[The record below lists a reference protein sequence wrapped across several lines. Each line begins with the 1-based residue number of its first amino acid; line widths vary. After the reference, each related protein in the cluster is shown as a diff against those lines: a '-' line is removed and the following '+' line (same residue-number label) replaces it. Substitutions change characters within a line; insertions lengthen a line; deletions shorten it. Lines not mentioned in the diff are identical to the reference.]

1 MELSALDFP
10 FESQLNSDF
19 GMSWQMLAFT
29 MLASYLLC
37 HVIAAV
43 YTWTFRGLSYSRGF
57 VVSLVLTG
65 LIASILM
72 LAIGDN
78 LARGLGMLG
87 TLAMIRFR
95 SSLRDIR
102 DMMFIFASLSIGIA
116 VGVQSYVVG
125 LMGTLIFCFT
135 VIHLTFSPFG
145 LKRQFDGLLR
155 LNTAADPHV
164 DEQLKAKLKEH
175 CTNYVL
181 VNLRE
186 ISQGERLEQ
195 AYQIKL
201 RDPSYRTHLVSSLR
215 IIKDISDV
223 SLLMQDPALEV

>member
-1 MELSALDFP
+1 MNFP
-10 FESQLNSDF
+10 FEDYLQSDF
-19 GMSWQMLAFT
+19 GLSWQMVVVT
-29 MLASYLLC
+29 MLVSFLLC
-37 HVIAAV
+37 HLIAAV
-43 YTWTFRGLSYSRGF
+43 YIWTFRGLSYSRGF
-57 VVSLVLTG
+57 VVSLALTG
-65 LIASILM
+65 VIATILM

-95 SSLRDIR
+95 STLRDIR
-102 DMMFIFASLSIGIA
+102 DMMFIFASLSVGIAAGVQAYVIGII
-116 VGVQSYVVG
+116 
-125 LMGTLIFCFT
+125 GTLMFCLS
-135 VIHLTFSPFG
+135 VLYLTYSPFG

-155 LNTAADPHV
+155 LNTSADPDV
-164 DEQLKAKLKEH
+164 DQHLKTSLRQH
-175 CTNYVL
+175 CSNFIL

-201 RDPSYRTHLVSSLR
+201 RDPSYQGHLVSALR
-215 IIKDISDV
+215 SVDDVCDV